1 MHAKQFSGEYYLTNV
16 REMAGGFNFTPDGK
30 FQFFFT
36 YGAMDRN
43 ATGTY
48 TIQGDTIKLKSD
60 KEPGKDFDIVSQ
72 RKEGA
77 GYTIMIKH
85 ENTILASNVRALY
98 FVNGEKREEY
108 ADSKGVIHIQEPQ
121 CEKIYVQ
128 HGIYPDIASLIKD
141 ESNQNNFF
149 ELTLNPALE
158 QVSFKGIDLF
168 IDGNTLTC
176 LPNYFMPM
184 ENIVFEKAIK

>member
-1 MHAKQFSGEYYLTNV
+1 MHTKQFSGEYYLANV
-16 REMAGGFNFTPDGK
+16 HEMAGGFNFTPDGK

-48 TIQGDTIKLKSD
+48 TIEGDTIKLNSD

-72 RKEGA
+72 RKEGE
-77 GYTIMIKH
+77 GYTIQIKH

-98 FVNGEKREEY
+98 FVNGEQREEY
-108 ADSKGVIHIQEPQ
+108 ADAKGVIHIQEPQ

-128 HGIYPDIASLIKD
+128 HSIYPDIASLIKD

-149 ELTLNPALE
+149 ELKLNPALE

-184 ENIVFEKAIK
+184 ENIVFEKSN